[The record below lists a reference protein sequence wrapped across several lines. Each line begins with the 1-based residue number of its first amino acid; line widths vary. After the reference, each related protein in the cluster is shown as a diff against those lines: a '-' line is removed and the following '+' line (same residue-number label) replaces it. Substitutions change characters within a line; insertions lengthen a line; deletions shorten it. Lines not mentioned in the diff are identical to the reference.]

1 MWNDLDCSPKA
12 AAYWR
17 RSSPTVIRRG
27 LLALCPKCNI
37 ASCLSL
43 VVNEERQQGE
53 EARQFRAGGRGIERD
68 IDVRVFGRDAA
79 VQPRK
84 GVGEDADNLV
94 PPLVGGH
101 LLRIDWNRV
110 PGHRA
115 RLWEVL
121 TRPWWSWRSGI
132 GRRRHDGAGYW
143 IGEQRHSEV
152 AGEGSESNLLFAS
165 RGRRAERQRV

>member
-121 TRPWWSWRSGI
+121 RRSRRPLQQRQPRSTHRAQRGTI
-132 GRRRHDGAGYW
+132 GSTAPLTAALRSAGLLRHRLARRRT
-143 IGEQRHSEV
+143 Q
-152 AGEGSESNLLFAS
+152 
-165 RGRRAERQRV
+165 